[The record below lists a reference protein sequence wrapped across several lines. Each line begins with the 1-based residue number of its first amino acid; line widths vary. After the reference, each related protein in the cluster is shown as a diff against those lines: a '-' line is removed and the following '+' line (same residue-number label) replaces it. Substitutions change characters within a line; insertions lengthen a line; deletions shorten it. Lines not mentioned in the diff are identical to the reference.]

1 MGAAGAAVAARGR
14 FGWAAAT
21 KTGPN
26 DASGV
31 VWAIGAHLKKILV
44 LFILI
49 NVFLQLTG
57 FLYILCSILY

>member
-21 KTGPN
+21 KTG
-26 DASGV
+26 SGV
-31 VWAIGAHLKKILV
+31 VWAIGAHLKKNLV

-57 FLYILCSILY
+57 FLYILCSRLY